1 MEIARETK
9 IVWGLCCMSDAHY
22 GSTPGVW
29 GGPIWVSGFTLI
41 SWSHVPLSAQ
51 GPLGSEAPGLSIKGC
66 YYHCLKYGANP
77 WKQGWATA
85 ERGHAQEGQQGSQD
99 TCVYAV
105 LTNMS
110 QTMSRMGSTC

>member
-1 MEIARETK
+1 MLRGVFLPQQTLHWHANRDGCE
-9 IVWGLCCMSDAHY
+9 CN
-22 GSTPGVW
+22 GVW
-29 GGPIWVSGFTLI
+29 RQRGSSGAGM
-41 SWSHVPLSAQ
+41 PLSAQ